1 MGMASKNSSKT
12 VKLAKLTQLEEEV
25 ATLSEQLKENKKTIV
40 LLKES
45 LTERDSRIH
54 ELESKLAYAQQ
65 SLLKKTVWTIHQC
78 RDQIKNGIDEKVV
91 SPALTQIQQQIEV
104 IRGIVFEARNL
115 ISSKKMLIHEN
126 INTTSNLVHQCPDQ
140 AIRYFEKWV
149 VEPARLVVNDV
160 VGLVDSNI
168 KNGQALVEQKIIY
181 PGKFWYERI
190 VEVALA
196 LPTQAQVNFHVWVAD
211 PAMQKIEAL
220 PVIQKELGSNA
231 EALLMRLIE
240 QLKSAAEQGVEKTAD
255 AIKKSSFWDG
265 KRKMEA
271 A

>member
-1 MGMASKNSSKT
+1 MASNNSSKT
-12 VKLAKLTQLEEEV
+12 GKLAKLTQLEAEV
-25 ATLSEQLKENKKTIV
+25 GRLSEQLKENKKTIV
-40 LLKES
+40 LLKKS

-65 SLLKKTVWTIHQC
+65 SLLKKTVFTIHQC
-78 RDQIKNGIDEKVV
+78 RDQITSGIDEKIV

-104 IRGIVFEARNL
+104 IRGIVFEAKNL

-126 INTTSNLVHQCPDQ
+126 INTTSNLVYQCPDQ

-149 VEPARLVVNDV
+149 VDPTRLAVNDV

-168 KNGQALVEQKIIY
+168 KNGQDLVEQKIIY
-181 PGKFWYERI
+181 PGKFWYEKI
-190 VEVALA
+190 VDLVLA
-196 LPTQAQVNFHVWVAD
+196 LPTQAEVTFHVWVAD

-220 PVIQKELGSNA
+220 PVIRKELGANA
-231 EALLMRLIE
+231 EALMMRLIE
-240 QLKSAAEQGVEKTAD
+240 QLKSGAEQGLERTVD

>member
-1 MGMASKNSSKT
+1 MASKNSSKT
-12 VKLAKLTQLEEEV
+12 VKLAKLTQLEAEV
-25 ATLSEQLKENKKTIV
+25 ATLSEQLRENKKTIV

-45 LTERDSRIH
+45 LAERDSRIH

-65 SLLKKTVWTIHQC
+65 SLLKKTVSTIHQC
-78 RDQIKNGIDEKVV
+78 RDLIKNGIDEKVV

-126 INTTSNLVHQCPDQ
+126 INTTSDLVHQCPDQ
-140 AIRYFEKWV
+140 AIRYFEKWI

-160 VGLVDSNI
+160 VRLVDDNV
-168 KNGQALVEQKIIY
+168 KNGQDLVEQKIIY
-181 PGKFWYERI
+181 PGKFYYERI
-190 VEVALA
+190 VDTVLA
-196 LPTQAQVNFHVWVAD
+196 LPAQAQANFYAWVAD
-211 PAMQKIEAL
+211 PAIQKIETL
-220 PVIQKELGSNA
+220 PAIRKELGANA

-240 QLKSAAEQGVEKTAD
+240 QLKSAVEQGFEKTAD
-255 AIKKSSFWDG
+255 AIKNSSFWDG